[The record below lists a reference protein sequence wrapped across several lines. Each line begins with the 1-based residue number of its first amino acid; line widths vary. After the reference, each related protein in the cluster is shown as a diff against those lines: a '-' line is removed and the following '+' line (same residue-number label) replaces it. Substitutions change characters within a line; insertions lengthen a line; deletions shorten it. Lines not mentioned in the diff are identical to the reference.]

1 MKSYEIFASLLTQ
14 RGIKAVDV
22 SRQTG
27 IATSTLSEWKKG
39 KTEPKIDKMQ
49 KLADYFNV
57 SLDYMTGKTDD
68 SFVKMGN
75 YLFNGAT
82 GTMIPFK
89 DDKLDYVIKTQ
100 DPDVEELVQNFNR
113 LPEDLRQNFL
123 NLVKATAKDFE
134 DKP

>member
-1 MKSYEIFASLLTQ
+1 MTQVERVKEICKK
-14 RGIKAVDV
+14 RGISIHKLEMACGFANGYI
-22 SRQTG
+22 SQ
-27 IATSTLSEWKKG
+27 LKKG
-39 KTEPKIDKMQ
+39 VFPMDRAAKI
-49 KLADYFNV
+49 ANYFNV
-57 SLDYMTGKTDD
+57 SLDYLMGKTDD

-113 LPEDLRQNFL
+113 LPEDLRHNFL